1 MEVGKSTEKLH
12 GELGSQHELE
22 YDISVQI
29 LNDEVLV
36 GSVAEPENVEL
47 TRGKELGYDSTVD
60 VVIRPEETRDG
71 DNSVPGNVPIIVQSS

>member
-1 MEVGKSTEKLH
+1 MEVGKSTEKLN

-29 LNDEVLV
+29 LNDEV
-36 GSVAEPENVEL
+36 EPENVEL
-47 TRGKELGYDSTVD
+47 TRGKELGYHSTVD